1 MIAEHGMSVRAACQ
15 EVRLSRTGWYRAR
28 KVRDDSAVID
38 ALHTLLER
46 KPRWGF
52 WLCYKALRR
61 AGHKW
66 NHKRVWRVYRSL
78 GLNVRRRA
86 KKRVPA
92 RIKQPLTVPDRP
104 NQCWSADF
112 MSDTLYSGR
121 RFRTFNLM
129 DDFNREMLAIE
140 VDTSLP
146 SERVIRVLEQ
156 VVAWRGSPE
165 RLRVDN
171 GPEFLAAVLD
181 EWAQAHGVELIFI
194 QPGKPSQNAYIE
206 RLNGTYRYEL
216 LDAYVFETL
225 DEVRELTHHWLEEY
239 NTERP
244 HNSLGDLT
252 PEEYLAKAK
261 SPESSTL
268 EWPS

>member
-1 MIAEHGMSVRAACQ
+1 MFAEQGISVRAACQ
-15 EVRLSRTGWYRAR
+15 EVRLLRTRWYRPR
-28 KVRDDSAVID
+28 KARDDSAVID
-38 ALHTLLER
+38 ALHTLVER

-78 GLNVRRRA
+78 GLNIRRRA

-171 GPEFLAAVLD
+171 GPECSSPRCLMNGHRLMVSNSSSSN
-181 EWAQAHGVELIFI
+181 QANRHKT
-194 QPGKPSQNAYIE
+194 PTS
-206 RLNGTYRYEL
+206 NGSTAPIVMNCSMPTSSRHSTKYEI
-216 LDAYVFETL
+216 
-225 DEVRELTHHWLEEY
+225 
-239 NTERP
+239 
-244 HNSLGDLT
+244 
-252 PEEYLAKAK
+252 
-261 SPESSTL
+261 
-268 EWPS
+268 